1 MTWQVLF
8 ESVKV
13 KKKYGNTP
21 GLEEAGK
28 TWELK
33 AMWRDLGTEK
43 GHWQKFWGY
52 RRESVSQLQH

>member
-43 GHWQKFWGY
+43 GHWQKF
-52 RRESVSQLQH
+52 